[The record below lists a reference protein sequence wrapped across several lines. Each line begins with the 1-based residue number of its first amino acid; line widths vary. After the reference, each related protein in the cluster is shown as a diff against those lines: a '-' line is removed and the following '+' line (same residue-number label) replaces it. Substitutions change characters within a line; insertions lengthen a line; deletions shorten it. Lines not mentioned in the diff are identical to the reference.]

1 MVRNLRIII
10 MLIAGIIV
18 CILGLMNGYDIKT
31 LTITM
36 IIVLAIFFVLGS
48 IIQKVINRLYV
59 QVAEREKARK
69 LNELNKKLEKM
80 EVKDNKEDDNERE
93 EDYNQPVEDGKTD

>member
-10 MLIAGIIV
+10 MLVAGIIV
-18 CILGLMNGYDIKT
+18 CILGLINRYDIKT

-59 QVAEREKARK
+59 QVDKREKEKK
-69 LNELNKKLEKM
+69 LNELNEKLAKIDKENDDE
-80 EVKDNKEDDNERE
+80 EVVE
-93 EDYNQPVEDGKTD
+93 EDIKPVEDGKTD